1 MSIALITGGSG
12 HVGANLVR
20 ELTAQ
25 DYKVRCID
33 FDGDHR
39 AFEGYDVELITGSV
53 TDIDT
58 LDKAFEGV
66 DVVFHTA
73 AIISLERKNKSLI
86 RSVNVEGTKNVCKM
100 SLKHSIRKLIHFSS
114 VDAFIREPL
123 EDPLLEDRSLVVD
136 QNAVPYDLSKA
147 DAQRIVLEYAQN
159 GLDASIIHPTSI
171 VGPNDFKPGI
181 PMQALV
187 DMANGKRKLMP
198 NWGYNFI
205 DVRDL
210 CDAAI
215 SAVDN
220 GKSGQNY
227 LVGGEYNLYLYIA
240 ELIGKQLE
248 KKVVF
253 GTLPDFVTYLGIPF
267 EYAKSLVTKQPRV
280 ITLDSIHTAQTGN
293 KVIPSKLAK
302 EELNHNPR
310 PFEETIFDTI
320 DFFQKRGLITK

>member
-147 DAQRIVLEYAQN
+147 DAQRIVLEYCDK
-159 GLDASIIHPTSI
+159 GLDASIIHPSGI
-171 VGPNDFKPGI
+171 FGPNDFKPSLFGQEFI
-181 PMQALV
+181 KIANSKRPLK
-187 DMANGKRKLMP
+187 DMLDMTMLM
-198 NWGYNFI
+198 
-205 DVRDL
+205 
-210 CDAAI
+210 
-215 SAVDN
+215 
-220 GKSGQNY
+220 
-227 LVGGEYNLYLYIA
+227 
-240 ELIGKQLE
+240 
-248 KKVVF
+248 
-253 GTLPDFVTYLGIPF
+253 FVI
-267 EYAKSLVTKQPRV
+267 
-280 ITLDSIHTAQTGN
+280 
-293 KVIPSKLAK
+293 
-302 EELNHNPR
+302 
-310 PFEETIFDTI
+310 
-320 DFFQKRGLITK
+320 